1 MPRANSS
8 VPRHRRHRKIV
19 KQAKG
24 YYGARSRTYK
34 SAKDAVTKAGLY
46 AYRDRRQRKRM
57 FRRLWI
63 TRINAACRLNGT
75 TYSAFIRV
83 AQPNDGNEYY
93 MDLNVNSVIPYF
105 IENDLWIDPID
116 TLQILY
122 NEWYE
127 TSFDYELGDVNQDLI
142 IDILDIVIIINTILG
157 EQISGTQFYLADINS
172 DNILNIQDIIL
183 IINIIL
189 P

>member
-24 YYGARSRTYK
+24 YYGARSRNFK
-34 SAKDAVTKAGLY
+34 SAKDAVVRAGLY

-75 TYSAFIRV
+75 TYSAFI
-83 AQPNDGNEYY
+83 NG
-93 MDLNVNSVIPYF
+93 LKTKG
-105 IENDLWIDPID
+105 IE
-116 TLQILY
+116 
-122 NEWYE
+122 
-127 TSFDYELGDVNQDLI
+127 
-142 IDILDIVIIINTILG
+142 LDRKI
-157 EQISGTQFYLADINS
+157 LADMAVNDPQAFTDLTAS
-172 DNILNIQDIIL
+172 V
-183 IINIIL
+183 
-189 P
+189 

>member
-24 YYGARSRTYK
+24 YYGARSRTFK
-34 SAKDAVTKAGLY
+34 SAKDAVVRAGLY

-75 TYSAFIRV
+75 TYSAFI
-83 AQPNDGNEYY
+83 NGLKTKGI
-93 MDLNVNSVIPYF
+93 DLDRKI
-105 IENDLWIDPID
+105 
-116 TLQILY
+116 
-122 NEWYE
+122 
-127 TSFDYELGDVNQDLI
+127 
-142 IDILDIVIIINTILG
+142 
-157 EQISGTQFYLADINS
+157 LADMAVNDPQAFTDLTAS
-172 DNILNIQDIIL
+172 V
-183 IINIIL
+183 
-189 P
+189 

>member
-24 YYGARSRTYK
+24 YYGARSRTFK

-46 AYRDRRQRKRM
+46 AYRDRRQRKRQ

-75 TYSAFIRV
+75 TYSAFI
-83 AQPNDGNEYY
+83 NSLKINNI
-93 MDLNVNSVIPYF
+93 DLDRKV
-105 IENDLWIDPID
+105 
-116 TLQILY
+116 
-122 NEWYE
+122 
-127 TSFDYELGDVNQDLI
+127 
-142 IDILDIVIIINTILG
+142 
-157 EQISGTQFYLADINS
+157 LADMAVHDPES
-172 DNILNIQDIIL
+172 FTTLILSL
-183 IINIIL
+183 KK
-189 P
+189 